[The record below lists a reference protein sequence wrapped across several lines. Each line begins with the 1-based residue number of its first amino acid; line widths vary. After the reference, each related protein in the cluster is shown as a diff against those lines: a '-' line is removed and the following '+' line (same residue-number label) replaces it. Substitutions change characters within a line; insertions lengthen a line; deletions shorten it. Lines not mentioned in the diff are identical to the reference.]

1 MLTICTVNS
10 EADTRIIES
19 ITKDI
24 DPAGTFRIIRNLAE
38 AVNAIIDTDPDIV
51 WLEASE
57 ESFIFASEK
66 RNAN

>member
-38 AVNAIIDTDPDIV
+38 AINAINDTDPDIV
-51 WLEASE
+51 WLEAS
-57 ESFIFASEK
+57 
-66 RNAN
+66 